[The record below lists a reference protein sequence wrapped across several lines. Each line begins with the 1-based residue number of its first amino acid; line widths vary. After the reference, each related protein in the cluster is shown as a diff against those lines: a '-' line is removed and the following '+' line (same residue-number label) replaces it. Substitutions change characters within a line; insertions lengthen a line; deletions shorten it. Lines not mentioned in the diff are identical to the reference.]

1 MTFTK
6 AVGFL
11 SVLAILAYR
20 VIPLYGMWRLFK
32 TGDIRPIPVLLYFT
46 TLLSTTF
53 WTVYGIQIHIWEI
66 WVIMPLYLTLYLYF
80 LPGCSGVG
88 RLTLII
94 LLYAF
99 TNSLVFFSYYVL
111 SEDINGAIA
120 SSLSFL
126 VQTSQVFTIVQ
137 VLSTQNNIYID
148 IALMYSFASTNILNT
163 LYGILI
169 NRIYWWLSMLWGL
182 IFNIILI
189 VLYYQIETNPNTTII
204 EEFEDRSDFS
214 DNCTDDG
221 SVLGDIGDNWE
232 NEVINKP
239 TSMIN
244 GMVNLPENILA
255 MNESIDDQT
264 KFIDNK
270 SETSDK
276 KIKKS

>member
-66 WVIMPLYLTLYLYF
+66 WVINGSAVVIMPLYLTLYLYF

-189 VLYYQIETNPNTTII
+189 VLYYQIETNPKTLPSSVQLS
-204 EEFEDRSDFS
+204 EKSDRSS
-214 DNCTDDG
+214 N
-221 SVLGDIGDNWE
+221 SSIIVVLGF
-232 NEVINKP
+232 V
-239 TSMIN
+239 
-244 GMVNLPENILA
+244 
-255 MNESIDDQT
+255 SIW
-264 KFIDNK
+264 
-270 SETSDK
+270 
-276 KIKKS
+276 